1 MLKLFDWT
9 IKPEVFNMD
18 DRLFRD
24 AMGKFATGVT
34 VLTTENDGEPHGMT
48 ANGFMSVSLDPK
60 LVVISIG
67 HKAKF
72 LKKVSAS
79 QKFAVNI
86 LAQDQEHYSR
96 HFSGKPDG
104 EPVQFDVLE
113 GIPVL
118 EGVIAQIACNV
129 IASHIE
135 GDHTLFIGKVID
147 LKLEDKD
154 PLLFFDGQ
162 YRRLGQLEVV

>member
-1 MLKLFDWT
+1 M
-9 IKPEVFNMD
+9 IEVFTDETEEYRMD

-34 VLTTENDGEPHGMT
+34 VLLTENGGEPHGMT

-72 LKKVSAS
+72 LDKVTQSKS
-79 QKFAVNI
+79 FSVNI
-86 LAQDQEHYSR
+86 LSEDQEQYSR
-96 HFSGKPDG
+96 HFSGKPG
-104 EPVQFDVLE
+104 EPVQFGNLA
-113 GIPVL
+113 GLPVL
-118 EGVIAQIACNV
+118 NGAIAQIACEV
-129 IASHIE
+129 VSEHVE

-147 LKLEDKD
+147 LHVEDKN
-154 PLLFFDGQ
+154 PLLFYSGK
-162 YRRLGQLEVV
+162 YRQLAEVVKVEV

>member
-1 MLKLFDWT
+1 
-9 IKPEVFNMD
+9 MD

-24 AMGKFATGVT
+24 TMGKFATGVT

-72 LKKVSAS
+72 LEKVQISG
-79 QKFAVNI
+79 KFAVNI
-86 LAQDQEHYSR
+86 LSAEQEHYSR
-96 HFSGKPDG
+96 HFAGRPG
-104 EPVQFDVLE
+104 EEPIEFNKLA

-118 EGVIAQIACNV
+118 NGVVAQIACEV
-129 IASHIE
+129 VRAHVE
-135 GDHTLFIGKVID
+135 GDHTLFIGQV
-147 LKLEDKD
+147 LEVNITDQE
-154 PLLFFDGQ
+154 PLLFFGGQ
-162 YRRLGQLEVV
+162 YRNLQQLETVK

>member
-1 MLKLFDWT
+1 M
-9 IKPEVFNMD
+9 MD

-34 VLTTENDGEPHGMT
+34 ILTTENDGEPHGMT

-72 LKKVSAS
+72 LDKVSAS
-79 QKFAVNI
+79 KKFGVNI
-86 LAQDQEHYSR
+86 LAADQEHYSR
-96 HFSGKPDG
+96 HFSGKPGDD
-104 EPVQFDVLE
+104 PVKFDN
-113 GIPVL
+113 L
-118 EGVIAQIACNV
+118 EGVPVLPDVVAQIACKV
-129 IASHIE
+129 VASHVE
-135 GDHTLFIGKVID
+135 GDHTLFIGEVLD

-154 PLLFFDGQ
+154 PLLFFSGK
-162 YRRLGQLEVV
+162 YRTLGQLELV

>member
-1 MLKLFDWT
+1 
-9 IKPEVFNMD
+9 MD

-34 VLTTENDGEPHGMT
+34 VLLTENEGEVHGMT

-72 LKKVSAS
+72 LEKVSQS
-79 QKFAVNI
+79 GKYTVNI
-86 LAQDQEHYSR
+86 LAEDQEHYSR
-96 HFSGKPDG
+96 HFAGRPDG
-104 EPVQFDVLE
+104 EVQFGELSSL
-113 GIPVL
+113 PVL
-118 EGVIAQIACNV
+118 NDVVAQIACEV
-129 IASHIE
+129 VSQHVE

-147 LKLEDKD
+147 LQLTDKD
-154 PLLFFDGQ
+154 PLLFYSGKYQ
-162 YRRLGQLEVV
+162 KLAKATAIES